1 MRNKNKTTKGTKTTS
16 RTKVMDDSRWSVEL
30 VSKTT
35 YKGKDPT
42 VEPYNVKKTTYRV
55 TDPEGRVYKLEF
67 ERIDI
72 EKLATRKIIGSI
84 SGYVKINGKWFELST
99 DEVVYIIGS
108 ILMAFLV
115 DGGVAIP
122 LKMSGESHI
131 DMD

>member
-1 MRNKNKTTKGTKTTS
+1 MKNKNKTSKGTKTAGK
-16 RTKVMDDSRWSVEL
+16 TKVMDDDSRWSVEL
-30 VSKTT
+30 VGKTT

-55 TDPEGRVYKLEF
+55 TDPEGRAYKLEF

-72 EKLATRKIIGSI
+72 EKLATRKFIGSI

-99 DEVVYIIGS
+99 EVVYIIGS

-115 DGGVAIP
+115 NGGVAIP